1 MLGLGSSCNSEEGYA
16 KGERYRERFHEGG
29 TYHVTTNP
37 IGREGKE
44 SDYLGSFASAG
55 DIDSFIQTNGILA
68 IFSGVVRLRV
78 TAANGF
84 AWITVSVVPFTSY
97 TIRYLNDPNS
107 VANGSSK
114 FKVGTT
120 LGGND
125 MMLLLLESKTLQCH
139 THLPQPTSH
148 WYTLLGLLMQVEE
161 VCFLT
166 RYHLKRLNIIKL
178 KKRF

>member
-125 MMLLLLESKTLQCH
+125 MVNDAITVGEQDTTMSH
-139 THLPQPTSH
+139 TFTTTDVSLV
-148 WYTLLGLLMQVEE
+148 Y
-161 VCFLT
+161 LT
-166 RYHLKRLNIIKL
+166 WSVDASGRSMFFDKISFKEA
-178 KKRF
+178 